1 MSANPPTNNTRRIAL
16 LIITILVIV
25 ACLLLWLIVRAR
37 QPTEPPAT
45 GEPPVAVI
53 SGSYNVDEAT
63 PFTLDGSSSTGDI
76 ASYTWDLGDGR
87 TESGATPNVSYDD
100 GPADYTVTLVVHS
113 PDGETSSATVPVMV
127 RNLPPIADAGGPYFC
142 LPGETIQ
149 LAGNCSDPSPVDN
162 GQLSCSWA
170 DFSGADVSAPSY
182 TCPDTMGEFTLTLT
196 ATDKDGA
203 SAQDSTT
210 LTVTDE
216 VPTATS
222 TPSSPIATP
231 TATSTPSS
239 PIATPTPG
247 AGENQDP
254 VAVINFYLRSK
265 NGLNFGFDATQSSD
279 PDGQIVSYSWDFGD
293 GFTDT
298 GAVVTHEYAALDV
311 NNPYTVTLVV
321 TDDDGGVG
329 VATVQIP

>member
-1 MSANPPTNNTRRIAL
+1 MSANPPTNTRRIAL
-16 LIITILVIV
+16 LVIGILIIVV
-25 ACLLLWLIVRAR
+25 CLLLWLILRAR
-37 QPTEPPAT
+37 QPAEPPSA
-45 GEPPVAVI
+45 GIPPVAVI
-53 SGSYNVDEAT
+53 NGTYNVDEAT
-63 PFTLDGSSSTGDI
+63 PFTLDGSGSTGDI
-76 ASYTWDLGDGR
+76 ATYTWDLGDGR
-87 TESGATPNVSYDD
+87 NATGVTPNVSYDD

-113 PDGETSSATVPVMV
+113 ADGQTSSASTQVMV
-127 RNLPPIADAGGPYFC
+127 RNLPPVADAGGPYFC

-196 ATDKDGA
+196 AIDKDGA

-210 LTVTDE
+210 LTVTDD
-216 VPTATS
+216 VPTP
-222 TPSSPIATP
+222 TPSSPIPTP
-231 TATSTPSS
+231 TATATPSS

-254 VAVINFYLRSK
+254 TAVINFYLRSK
-265 NGLNFGFDATQSSD
+265 NGLNFGFDGSQSTD
-279 PDGQIVSYSWDFGD
+279 PDGQIVSYAWDFGD

-321 TDDDGGVG
+321 TDNDGGIG

>member
-16 LIITILVIV
+16 LIITILIIV
-25 ACLLLWLIVRAR
+25 ACLLLWLILRARR
-37 QPTEPPAT
+37 QPTNPPSA
-45 GEPPVAVI
+45 GVPPVAVI
-53 SGSYNVDEAT
+53 NGSYTVDEAT
-63 PFTLDGSSSTGDI
+63 PFTLDGSGSTGDI

-87 TESGATPNVSYDD
+87 SVTGATPSVSYDD

-113 PDGETSSATVPVMV
+113 PDGQTSTASTQVMV
-127 RNLPPIADAGGPYFC
+127 RNLPPVADAGGPYFC

-149 LAGNCSDPSPVDN
+149 LAGTCSDPSPVDD
-162 GQLSCSWA
+162 GQLSCAWA
-170 DFSGADVSAPSY
+170 DFSGTTVSLPNY

-216 VPTATS
+216 LPTA

-231 TATSTPSS
+231 TATATPSS
-239 PIATPTPG
+239 PIATPTPQP
-247 AGENQDP
+247 GENQP
-254 VAVINFYLRSK
+254 PTAVINFYLRSK
-265 NGLNFGFDATQSSD
+265 NGLQFGFDGSQSSD

-298 GAVVTHEYAALDV
+298 GAVVVHEFAALDA

-321 TDDDGGVG
+321 TDDDGATGT
-329 VATVQIP
+329 ATVRIP

>member
-1 MSANPPTNNTRRIAL
+1 MSANPPTNTRRIAL
-16 LIITILVIV
+16 LVIAILAIV
-25 ACLLLWLIVRAR
+25 ACLLLWLILRAR

-53 SGSYNVDEAT
+53 NGSYTVDEGT
-63 PFTLDGSSSTGDI
+63 PFTLDGSGSTGDI
-76 ASYTWDLGDGR
+76 ATYTWDLGDGR
-87 TESGATPNVSYDD
+87 TVTGASPSVSYDD
-100 GPADYTVTLVVHS
+100 GPADYTVTLVVHA
-113 PDGETSSATVPVMV
+113 PNGDTSSASTQVMV

-149 LAGNCSDPSPVDN
+149 LAGNCSDPGPVDD

-170 DFSGADVSAPSY
+170 DFSGANVSAPTY

-216 VPTATS
+216 LPTVTPTQSSPVATPTPTA
-222 TPSSPIATP
+222 TPSSPV
-231 TATSTPSS
+231 
-239 PIATPTPG
+239 ATPTPG
-247 AGENQDP
+247 TGENQP
-254 VAVINFYLRSK
+254 PTAVINFYLRSK
-265 NGLNFGFDATQSSD
+265 NGLNFGFDGSQSSD

-298 GAVVTHEYAALDV
+298 GAVVIHEFAALDV

-321 TDDDGGVG
+321 TDDDGGIG